1 VVFLQMGQQV
11 NGYRYGPAFYGGF
24 LPDTDSS
31 RSGGCRLMENEFTK
45 AEGHLKVKM
54 VRMTTN

>member
-1 VVFLQMGQQV
+1 MGQQV